1 MKKYELLEHTADV
14 RVRVYGKTL
23 ELLFKHAAIA
33 LFGLLVNY
41 KPKKT
46 KTREISLEAETLEE
60 LFVNWLNE
68 LISIFYS
75 YKFLPSYYNIII
87 VDAERRKTMHASVKG
102 ELFNPYDNKKV
113 NREIKA
119 ATYHNLAIEHDK
131 KGYRAE
137 VIFDV

>member
-14 RVRVYGKTL
+14 RVRVHGKTL

-33 LFGLLVNY
+33 LFDLLVNY
-41 KPKKT
+41 KPKRK

-68 LISIFYS
+68 LISIFYA
-75 YKFLPSYYNIII
+75 YKFLPSDYNIII
-87 VDAERRKTMHASVKG
+87 VDAEHRKTMHASVKG
-102 ELFNPYDNKKV
+102 EFFNPYDNKKI
-113 NREIKA
+113 NQEIKA
-119 ATYHNLAIEHDK
+119 ATYHNLKIEKDK

-137 VIFDV
+137 IIFDV